1 MKPNFEWNVS
11 KKKTTKRQREF
22 STCIHSSIWKTMW
35 NQSDKKK
42 AEETMQSMNFLIYL
56 ISFDNLYSF
65 GAAMIR
71 VYNVVC
77 CLESSHC
84 RSSLLSP
91 LSLCC
96 CRELWAGLNMHFG
109 LWFSLIGTQT
119 FTLET
124 QLPTIYE
131 NDSIWTIACDSY
143 LWYFCSFG
151 LNVW

>member
-11 KKKTTKRQREF
+11 RKKTKRHRESVVLVFIHRFGKQCEIKATK
-22 STCIHSSIWKTMW
+22 K
-35 NQSDKKK
+35 D
-42 AEETMQSMNFLIYL
+42 EETMQSMNFLIYL

-84 RSSLLSP
+84 RSSLLSS

-109 LWFSLIGTQT
+109 LWFALIGTQT

-124 QLPTIYE
+124 KLPTIYE